1 MVRRLLGAFL
11 LFSTHRDGGVAIR
24 IQSANAFAPPALRKD
39 VAKNVGLPNLHRQ
52 QQVVID
58 TQIEMADA
66 PSSSDNESLT
76 STSKYL
82 PITALATLSL
92 VSIAAFTHHLP
103 GPIIDSTSPPAFWST
118 LPYGV
123 IYSGSYALYTPT
135 LIIRDIFSTLLSIVG
150 AGVFVKGITGR
161 AKDGLLQP
169 RDSRKIIHTFSAP
182 LFILLWPVFSKAYG
196 ARVFASIVPLLN
208 ALRLFMAGKSSS
220 SSGNGEES
228 ELASA
233 ISRSGDAKEA
243 LGGPFIYVMVL
254 LISTLFFWTDTPIGI
269 VSVATM
275 SVGDGLADLVGRR
288 YGQTNKWSFNKDKS
302 MTGSAAFVAGSFVAS
317 FSLISWLIHMG
328 SMDALSLSPISL
340 CIRLLAIAIICA
352 GVELIPIGDD
362 NWSVPFS
369 AAVLSALLLNRIN
382 A

>member
-1 MVRRLLGAFL
+1 M
-11 LFSTHRDGGVAIR
+11 
-24 IQSANAFAPPALRKD
+24 
-39 VAKNVGLPNLHRQ
+39 
-52 QQVVID
+52 
-58 TQIEMADA
+58 
-66 PSSSDNESLT
+66 
-76 STSKYL
+76 
-82 PITALATLSL
+82 
-92 VSIAAFTHHLP
+92 
-103 GPIIDSTSPPAFWST
+103 
-118 LPYGV
+118 
-123 IYSGSYALYTPT
+123 
-135 LIIRDIFSTLLSIVG
+135 
-150 AGVFVKGITGR
+150 
-161 AKDGLLQP
+161 
-169 RDSRKIIHTFSAP
+169 
-182 LFILLWPVFSKAYG
+182 FSKAYG

-208 ALRLFMAGKSSS
+208 ALRLFMAGKSSSSSS

-275 SVGDGLADLVGRR
+275 AVGDGVADLVGRR
-288 YGQTNKWSFNKDKS
+288 YGQTNKWFFNKDKS
-302 MTGSAAFVAGSFVAS
+302 MAGSAAFVAGSFVAS

-328 SMDALSLSPISL
+328 SMDALSLSPLSL

-369 AAVLSALLLNRIN
+369 AAVLSALLLN
-382 A
+382 